1 MAKVLKENPARW
13 QITLMEADWSR
24 FLKSNKNLNTTRLG
38 DISVAAKVA
47 DSQVSGSASLAQRI
61 VLEKE
66 RNKRS
71 QLVKEYIIATIKE
84 WTGISSLSE
93 VDLNNSLYSYGVDST
108 AALTLKMQLEADLQ
122 VSFEVGSQVWL

>member
-13 QITLMEADWSR
+13 QISLLEADWSR

-66 RNKRS
+66 RKKRS

-93 VDLNNSLYSYGVDST
+93 VDLNKSLYSYGVDST